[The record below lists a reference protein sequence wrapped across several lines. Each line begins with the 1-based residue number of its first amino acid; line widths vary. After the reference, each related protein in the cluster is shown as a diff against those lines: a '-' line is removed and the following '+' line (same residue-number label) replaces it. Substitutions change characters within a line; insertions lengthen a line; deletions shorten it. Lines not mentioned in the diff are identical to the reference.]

1 MDTNSTTRFFAEC
14 VNFDESYINGLNR
27 SVRNWRAFAAVGWSV
42 AVVGVV
48 ASASMASMHE
58 FVPVIARVDRLTGT
72 ADVSVGRERMNI
84 TDQKNER
91 MMIADLIRYT
101 KAREGFTR
109 GEAESNY
116 VTVWV
121 MSDPSLRGAWDK
133 EYRADLNPQA
143 LINTMGVRDRVTLAN
158 ISVSF
163 LPTDSSKYRM
173 VQVRYDKEKR
183 VGASDP
189 TTQRFVSS
197 FTFNYDVDAIPTT
210 AEGIAVNFA
219 GFQALNYR
227 RDKES
232 EEVPIRTAIS
242 DIRADVF
249 PAAVAPTVTG
259 AGTGTGRL
267 K

>member
-1 MDTNSTTRFFAEC
+1 MDAKSTAQFFAEC
-14 VNFDESYINGLNR
+14 VNFDESFIDGLR
-27 SVRNWRAFAAVGWSV
+27 KSAWNWRAFAALGWMV
-42 AVVGVV
+42 AVIGVV
-48 ASASMASMHE
+48 ASVTMASMHQ
-58 FVPVIARVDRLTGT
+58 FVPIIAKVDRLTGT
-72 ADVSVGRERMNI
+72 ADVSVGGERVNI
-84 TDQKNER
+84 LDPKNER

-116 VTVWV
+116 VAVWV
-121 MSDPSLRGAWDK
+121 MSDPNLRGAWDK

-143 LINTMGVRDRVTLAN
+143 LINTMGVKDQIKLSN

-163 LPTDSSKYRM
+163 LPTDSPKYRM
-173 VQVRYDKEKR
+173 VQVRYDREKHI
-183 VGASDP
+183 GASDP
-189 TTQRFVSS
+189 MTQRFVSS
-197 FTFNYDVDAIPTT
+197 LTFTYDVDAIPTT

-232 EEVPIRTAIS
+232 EEMPIRPAAS
-242 DIRADVF
+242 ANSGDVF
-249 PAAVAPTVTG
+249 PAAHATVG
-259 AGTGTGRL
+259 ASAGGA